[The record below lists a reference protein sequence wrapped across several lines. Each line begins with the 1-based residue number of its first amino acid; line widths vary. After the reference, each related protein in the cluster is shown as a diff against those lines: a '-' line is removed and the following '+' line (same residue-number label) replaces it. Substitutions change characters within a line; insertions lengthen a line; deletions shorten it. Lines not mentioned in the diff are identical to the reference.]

1 MINDD
6 YIVSIVFIHEYGFND
21 ICIYIYESIYMTVN
35 IFTTGK
41 TCG

>member
-21 ICIYIYESIYMTVN
+21 ICIYIYIYISINLYDCEY
-35 IFTTGK
+35 FYYR
-41 TCG
+41 